1 MHRKTKHELSQ
12 SNCGSFFFPME
23 ISEAIFRRHTCSLP
37 FQSVPNVAVEV
48 VVSSQQQAS
57 ALGEGHGSDATDDV
71 VVAVHHQLL
80 VSTQVKQPAG
90 GVIGACAKCIPV
102 GEKLEEGK
110 AMI

>member
-1 MHRKTKHELSQ
+1 MEVIVKLSL
-12 SNCGSFFFPME
+12 
-23 ISEAIFRRHTCSLP
+23 FRRHTCSLP

-48 VVSSQQQAS
+48 VVPSQQQAS

-80 VSTQVKQPAG
+80 VSAQVKQPAG
-90 GVIGACAKCIPV
+90 GVIRACAKSIPI

-110 AMI
+110 CRDLSKQEEPLKNSF